1 MTKSVEFTLLNQ
13 ASEIARLQD
22 ELEGLGR
29 QHGLDLRVLHAAQLA
44 LEEHLT
50 NVIAY
55 GYERGGDHQIRVR
68 VEIGAVELRVE
79 VEDDGR
85 PFNPL
90 EHPAPDLSLSLD
102 ERRIGGLGIHMM
114 RQSLDAMEYRREH
127 DRNLLVMIKRL

>member
-68 VEIGAVELRVE
+68 VEIGAVELPTFPSSAFSDCVQQQRS
-79 VEDDGR
+79 
-85 PFNPL
+85 P
-90 EHPAPDLSLSLD
+90 SLQIS
-102 ERRIGGLGIHMM
+102 RM
-114 RQSLDAMEYRREH
+114 RKS
-127 DRNLLVMIKRL
+127 